1 MATVI
6 SMPTCPGFDPFSQ
19 AYVKDPQ
26 AWLQAVPGG
35 VPPAFYYEPLDFWVL
50 TRHAD
55 VRSAFTDSA
64 TFSSTAFRAI
74 PVPPSLRSQITVE
87 QERIANNI
95 IDNILNM
102 DPPAHT
108 RTRKA
113 AQQAITRQLVLA
125 AHARI
130 ERTAIELIVRFKSL
144 GHCDLMQD
152 FGYQLTLSVIAGM
165 LNLPPTSLADIRT
178 WINDV
183 FTLMTPINTRL
194 NDEGTVHLPVPSD
207 QLAAVFKRIN
217 QAHEFFMAL
226 IADRRAHPLTDDM
239 TSLLVQATDDDG
251 APAFSPEKIVAHM
264 VGLTAAGTD
273 TTANL
278 IGSAVRYLSNDPA
291 TRKRVLENP
300 FLWDNVIEETLRR
313 ASVARLLLRVTT
325 KDTEIAGLQIAAGSR
340 VALNVA
346 GANSDPSK
354 FEDPLRFDIY
364 RPTNNDHIAFGAGR
378 HFCLG
383 SPLARPEA
391 KIALQVLYREL
402 NDLCVDNSRPIA
414 FSPLLTVG
422 AMQTLPVQ
430 WTPSRGLA
438 H

>member
-1 MATVI
+1 MAALLAPPV
-6 SMPTCPGFDPFSQ
+6 CPGFDPFAP
-19 AYVKDPQ
+19 AYVQDPQ
-26 AWLQAVPGG
+26 SWLHGVPGG
-35 VPPAFYYEPLDFWVL
+35 VPPVFYYEPLDFWVL
-50 TRHAD
+50 TRHED
-55 VRSAFTDSA
+55 VRSAFVDAA

-74 PVPPSLRSQITVE
+74 PVPTSLRSQISL
-87 QERIANNI
+87 ERERMANNI

-113 AQQAITRQLVLA
+113 AQQAFARKLVLA
-125 AHARI
+125 AHSRI
-130 ERTAIELIVRFKSL
+130 EHTATELIERFKSA

-152 FGYQLTLSVIAGM
+152 FGYQLTLSVVAGM
-165 LNLPPTSLADIRT
+165 LNLPPTSLGDIRT

-194 NDEGTVHLPVPSD
+194 NREGTVHLPVPSD
-207 QLAAVFKRIN
+207 QLVECFRRLA

-226 IADRRAHPLTDDM
+226 IADRRAHPLPDDM
-239 TSLLVQATDDDG
+239 TSLLVHATDEDG

-278 IGSAVRYLSNDPA
+278 IGSAVRYLSEHPA
-291 TRKRVLENP
+291 TRTKVLEHP
-300 FLWDNVIEETLRR
+300 LLWDQVIEETLRR

-325 KDTEIAGLQIAAGSR
+325 KDTAIAGVQIAAGSR
-340 VALNVA
+340 LALNVA

-354 FEDPLRFDIY
+354 FADPLRFDIS
-364 RPTNNDHIAFGAGR
+364 RSTNTDHIAFGAGR

-391 KIALQVLYREL
+391 KIALQVLYRHL
-402 NDLCVDNSRPIA
+402 KDLHIDESQEIE
-414 FSPLLTVG
+414 FSPLLTVS
-422 AMQTLPVQ
+422 AMRTLKVQ
-430 WTPSRGLA
+430 WTPAGEPA
-438 H
+438 N